1 MDTARRHRGGRQQLI
16 AVLHQHRSIQAGPW
30 TRPSVRI
37 CEPQLICFPYL
48 KIWSTGV
55 PVIIFKETADRRT
68 KKGDNIYKILFY
80 FDKIYAVMD
89 EAEHRH
95 LMESLIDEIQI
106 YEERQ
111 PNGQWLK
118 SIRFIL
124 PIIDEDMSLS
134 LDNDSRIETVM
145 EGMVDL

>member
-1 MDTARRHRGGRQQLI
+1 MDTARRHRGGRRRLI
-16 AVLHQHRSIQAGPW
+16 AGLHQHRSIQAGPW

-37 CEPQLICFPYL
+37 YEPRLICFPYL
-48 KIWSTGV
+48 KIWSPGV
-55 PVIIFKETADRRT
+55 TVIIFKETADRRT

-95 LMESLIDEIQI
+95 LMESLIDKIQI

-118 SIRFIL
+118 SIRSIL